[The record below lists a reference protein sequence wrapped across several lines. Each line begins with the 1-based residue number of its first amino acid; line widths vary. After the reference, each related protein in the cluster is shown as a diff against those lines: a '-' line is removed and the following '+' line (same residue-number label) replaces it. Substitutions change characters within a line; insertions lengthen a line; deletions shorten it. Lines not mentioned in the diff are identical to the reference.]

1 MNPYDDH
8 ARFTDSLFDENL
20 QDEMLEFESEI
31 DFLFNAIKEYRKS
44 KKFRDIIE
52 FCNRFNHIAPFN
64 AMLINMQ
71 RPGSRLALTAKDW
84 AQKYDRGLKP
94 NAQPLIYLNHTP
106 VGAMYDISDTV
117 AVDGFGMTDQEIIED
132 VAHPFKGSG
141 DFDAELLKNLVANLE
156 YNGIAH
162 DFGYNAAESLAA
174 YIAARQVLHKV
185 VFNRYGVKG
194 EFNWPMPYLVSIN
207 KEADDLQRMQ
217 SLCHE
222 LGHFFCHHLP
232 PASPDWWVKRRHDI
246 AIREFEA
253 EITAYMVCKRNGIP
267 CPRSEEYLA
276 HYVEVNEEIPRNLS
290 VETIMKAVS
299 SIERMMKP
307 MSWSEG
313 LLYKN
318 DSLFKKRLQ
327 EERDKVD
334 RKGGKA

>member
-20 QDEMLEFESEI
+20 QDETLEFESEI
-31 DFLFNAIKEYRKS
+31 DFLFNAIRDYRKS
-44 KKFRDIIE
+44 KKFREIVE
-52 FCNRFNHIAPFN
+52 FCNRFTHIAPFN

-71 RPGSRLALTAKDW
+71 RPGCRIALTAKDW
-84 AQKYDRGLKP
+84 YQKYRRELKP

-117 AVDGFGMTDQEIIED
+117 AVEDIGMTEQEIIED

-141 DFDAELLKNLVANLE
+141 VFDLELLKNLVANLE

-174 YIAARQVLHKV
+174 YITALPVLHKV
-185 VFNRYGVKG
+185 VFNRYGIQG
-194 EFNWPMPYLVSIN
+194 EFKWPMPYFVSIN

-232 PASPDWWVKRRHDI
+232 PASPEWWEKRRHDLR
-246 AIREFEA
+246 IREFEA

-267 CPRSEEYLA
+267 CPRSEKYLA
-276 HYVEVNEEIPRNLS
+276 HYVEENDEIPRNIS

-327 EERDKVD
+327 EERDKID
-334 RKGGKA
+334 RKGGRA